1 MSLVSGH
8 VKLSALLDGT
18 TYSGRL
24 LNYGTYPLV
33 QFYTQGSD
41 SYAPDFSKLT
51 ETERPLIVPII
62 TDLMTGAVVVPQTAQ
77 GTWSYN
83 GIALTFD
90 GSGKS
95 TNEGME
101 GVFFR
106 TTKSVSYNGQSYTLP
121 ALRVDGNL
129 VIIGNYDNDRISYS
143 CTVEAGGHTVGIGP
157 LDIEATITEG
167 SKNAYHVSI
176 RTAEDS
182 DTSIGSETDKVALEA
197 VVLNG
202 GTLITD
208 FSGYRFEW
216 KSQGAGAD
224 GEDVTFPDTDNT
236 IELGADDINRYALIS
251 AELFDGKGTSLGIGF
266 IEVSD
271 DIDTYYIV
279 FETTGTTGGNQL
291 RKGETAVLTPALY
304 QKGST
309 SKVTG
314 KVSEWTFTT
323 YDDQGNDIAIGNN
336 AGNTVKGA
344 TLSVTYADVAKAG
357 YGLTVIATGDVQ

>member
-129 VIIGNYDNDRISYS
+129 VIIGNYDNDRITYS
-143 CTVEAGGHTVGIGP
+143 CTVETGGHTVSIGP
-157 LDIEATITEG
+157 LDIEVTIAEG
-167 SKNAYHVSI
+167 AKNVYKMEL
-176 RTAEDS
+176 RPAEGS
-182 DTSIGSETDKVALEA
+182 DTSIGSDTDTVVLEA

-202 GTLITD
+202 GSLITD

-216 KSQGAGAD
+216 RSQGAGED
-224 GEDVTFPDTDNT
+224 GGDVVFEDTGKTLT
-236 IELGADDINRYALIS
+236 LHADDINRYALIS
-251 AELFDGKGTSLGIGF
+251 AELFDSKGTSLSIGF

-279 FETTGTTGGNQL
+279 FETMGTTGGNQL

-309 SKVTG
+309 AKVTG

-323 YDDQGNDIAIGNN
+323 YDDGGNDIAIGNN
-336 AGNTVKGA
+336 ASNVVRGA
-344 TLSVTYADVAKAG
+344 TLSVTYEDVAKAG